1 MASALVV
8 SSAVVFFRVSGGGPG
23 VSVRV
28 AHYTRP
34 LDATI
39 ASDASSDGNV
49 LTLPAFCLL

>member
-28 AHYTRP
+28 AGGGHTTRGLWTQRSP
-34 LDATI
+34 ATR
-39 ASDASSDGNV
+39 AA
-49 LTLPAFCLL
+49 TAMY